1 MKDCKEKKEQ
11 LEPFKELLT
20 TAKVSDAWVK
30 VELLVKDNWR
40 TVKYCKVSQVS
51 EYMPTKST
59 DLFFTYKSTK
69 EVTSFGN
76 ILTVKKEEQ
85 NCYLFSEASKKMR
98 YTIVTRDEVLS
109 YINHNLNIIL

>member
-1 MKDCKEKKEQ
+1 MKDFEEKKEQ

-20 TAKVSDAWVK
+20 VAKVSGAWVK
-30 VELLVKDNWR
+30 VEILSKSWKTL
-40 TVKYCKVSQVS
+40 KYCKVSQVS
-51 EYMPTKST
+51 EYLPTKST

-69 EVTSFGN
+69 EVTSFDN

-85 NCYLFSEASKKMR
+85 VCYIFSEASKKMR
-98 YTIVTRDEVLS
+98 YTIVTRDEVIS

>member
-1 MKDCKEKKEQ
+1 MKDFEEKKKQ

-20 TAKVSDAWVK
+20 VAKVSDAWVK
-30 VELLVKDNWR
+30 VEILAKSWEIL
-40 TVKYCKVSQVS
+40 KYCKVSHVS
-51 EYMPTKST
+51 EYLPTKST

-69 EVTSFGN
+69 EVSSFDN
-76 ILTVKKEEQ
+76 ILKVKKEKQ

-98 YTIVTRDEVLS
+98 CTIVTRDEVIS